1 MREVIVAGRDM
12 INDIKGF
19 QSRESVSA
27 VAESNVGLCIM
38 HMQQTPETM
47 QTAPEYEDVV
57 SEVHAFFQE
66 RLQKFESS
74 GIERARISGSRVRIR

>member
-1 MREVIVAGRDM
+1 
-12 INDIKGF
+12 
-19 QSRESVSA
+19 
-27 VAESNVGLCIM
+27 M